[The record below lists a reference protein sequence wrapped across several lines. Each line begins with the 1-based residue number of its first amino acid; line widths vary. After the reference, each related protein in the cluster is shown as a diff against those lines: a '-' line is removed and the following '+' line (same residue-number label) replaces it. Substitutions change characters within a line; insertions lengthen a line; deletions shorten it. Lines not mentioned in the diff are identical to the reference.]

1 MKTLSPLTASAPLA
15 PLTAPAP
22 IAPGTV
28 WFPQEDTAQED
39 TAQAPAE
46 PRRDLWANDPDR
58 TTRLD
63 TYRTF

>member
-28 WFPQEDTAQED
+28 WLPQDESTL
-39 TAQAPAE
+39 APAE
-46 PRRDLWANDPDR
+46 PFRDVWANDPDR
-58 TTRLD
+58 TTRLG